1 MIKLNKK
8 PVSLQIAKKAMAA
21 DVPVSVDS
29 QIVEVPIGS
38 INFWKDNPRKND
50 AAVPKLAEIISVR
63 GQITPILVW
72 RKNMVAYKG
81 NTTIKAM
88 KSLGKKTVKVL
99 FADFPSEAAAV
110 AYGIADNKSSEWAEW
125 DEAILQKFFTT
136 PEIVKASGF
145 SEVERRALFFE
156 PEPANIEK
164 INAANIGL
172 KDKIVVIVLDVA
184 KKDLFKDMLT
194 QWIKSTGFEG
204 IEIR

>member
-1 MIKLNKK
+1 MIKLVKREVPKK
-8 PVSLQIAKKAMAA
+8 TMVAGIPVK
-21 DVPVSVDS
+21 VDS
-29 QIVEVPIGS
+29 EIVEVPISS
-38 INFWKDNPRKND
+38 INLWKSNPRKND
-50 AAVPKLAEIISVR
+50 AAVPKLAEIISLR

-88 KSLGKKTVKVL
+88 KSLGKTSVKVL

-110 AYGIADNKSSEWAEW
+110 AYGIADNKASEWAEW
-125 DEAILQKFFTT
+125 DDAVLQKFFII

-156 PEPANIEK
+156 PEPQNIEK

-194 QWIKSTGFEG
+194 QWVKSIGFDGVEIK
-204 IEIR
+204 

>member
-1 MIKLNKK
+1 MIKLVKREVPKK
-8 PVSLQIAKKAMAA
+8 TMVAGIPVK
-21 DVPVSVDS
+21 VDS
-29 QIVEVPIGS
+29 EIVEVPISS
-38 INFWKDNPRKND
+38 INLWKSNPRKND
-50 AAVPKLAEIISVR
+50 AAVPKLAEIISLR

-88 KSLGKKTVKVL
+88 KSLGKTSVKVL

-110 AYGIADNKSSEWAEW
+110 AYGIADNKASEWAEW
-125 DEAILQKFFTT
+125 DEAVLQKFFII

-156 PEPANIEK
+156 PEPQNIEK

-194 QWIKSTGFEG
+194 QWVKSIGFEG
-204 IEIR
+204 VEIK

>member
-1 MIKLNKK
+1 MIQITKREVPKK
-8 PVSLQIAKKAMAA
+8 TMVIG
-21 DVPVSVDS
+21 VPVKVDS
-29 QIVEVPIGS
+29 EIVEVPIGD
-38 INFWKDNPRKND
+38 IILWKGNPRKND
-50 AAVPKLAEIISVR
+50 AAVPKLAEIISIR

-125 DEAILQKFFTT
+125 DEALLQKFFVT
-136 PEIVKASGF
+136 PEIIKASGF

-156 PEPANIEK
+156 PEPQNIEK

-194 QWIKSTGFEG
+194 QWIKSIGFEG
-204 IEIR
+204 IEIK